1 MQQVVVPQF
10 LDVEDK
16 IIGPV
21 TVRQF
26 IEMVVGGLIILLF
39 YQLFTFP
46 VFVVLALIIMGLTLV
61 IAFVKINGQPFHL
74 FLLNFIQTLKS
85 PKLKVWKKYYSANE
99 LKEEK
104 NKEPVIAPPQLRA
117 PIPTSKISEIALMVD
132 TGGIYQ
138 GENGL

>member
-10 LDVEDK
+10 IDVEDK

-26 IEMVVGGLIILLF
+26 IEMVVGGLVILLF
-39 YQLFTFP
+39 YQLFIFP
-46 VFVVLALIIMGLTLV
+46 VFVGLSLLVMGLTLV

-74 FLLNFIQTLKS
+74 FLLNFFQTLKS
-85 PKLKVWKKYYSANE
+85 PKLKVWKKIFLEAE

-104 NKEPVIAPPQLRA
+104 IKETTTPLPLLRQ
-117 PIPTSKISEIALMVD
+117 PIPPSKISEIALMVD
-132 TGGIYQ
+132 TGGIYR

>member
-26 IEMVVGGLIILLF
+26 VEVVVGGLIIVLF

-46 VFVVLALIIMGLTLV
+46 VFVVLGLIILSMTVVL
-61 IAFVKINGQPFHL
+61 AFARINGQPFHL
-74 FLLNFIQTLKS
+74 FLLNFFQTLKN
-85 PKLKVWKKYYSANE
+85 PKLKVWKKYSVEADYQ
-99 LKEEK
+99 EEK
-104 NKEPVIAPPQLRA
+104 NNEASTAPLVMRPPIAS
-117 PIPTSKISEIALMVD
+117 SKISEIALMVD